1 MQKLFYSRKDVLSMT
16 TFSRSLV
23 DDLER
28 QGKFPK
34 RLRPSANRIVW
45 VASEVDA
52 WFKEKIDAD
61 R

>member
-1 MQKLFYSRKDVLSMT
+1 MT
-16 TFSRSLV
+16 TFSRSLI
-23 DDLER
+23 DDLE
-28 QGKFPK
+28 QKGKFPK

-52 WFKEKIDAD
+52 WMEEKINAP

>member
-1 MQKLFYSRKDVLSMT
+1 MQNLFYSRKDVLSMT
-16 TFSRSLV
+16 TFSRSLI
-23 DDLER
+23 DDLE
-28 QGKFPK
+28 QKGKFPK

-52 WFKEKIDAD
+52 WMEEKINAP